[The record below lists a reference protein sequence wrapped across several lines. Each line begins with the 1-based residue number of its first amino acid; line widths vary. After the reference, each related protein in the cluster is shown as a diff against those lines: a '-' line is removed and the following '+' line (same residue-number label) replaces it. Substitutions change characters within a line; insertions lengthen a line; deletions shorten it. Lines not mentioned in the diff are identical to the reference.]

1 MGKSKRAPLYEVLC
15 KSKNPPSWVADRRQ
29 AEPEPGP
36 DGEQVAD
43 AEPAEPVAPRPKPV
57 VVVTPEPDDIAPE
70 PDLDATHTDRAE
82 PSGEKILAIDGKVIR
97 VVLTSSAAAVVVF
110 TMAAMIVAAFW
121 SGRSTGYDAGLGA
134 GYERALQ
141 DIEEEGADAIERAR
155 RDSPQGGLFDGIG
168 ESPVAVDTGETDPGA
183 GPALAARSMADTAS
197 TGAAQTTW
205 TPGYTYI
212 VVQDFADTARQDAI
226 RAQAYLRKHGIE
238 TSLEDAP
245 GSWIRLITCKGFNR
259 DDPAQKKE
267 ADQYLARLRGIGATY
282 FKDGGQYKLEGYFNK
297 LTQDHW

>member
-1 MGKSKRAPLYEVLC
+1 MGKPKRAPLYEVLC

-29 AEPEPGP
+29 ADAEPPA
-36 DGEQVAD
+36 DGEQPAD
-43 AEPAEPVAPRPKPV
+43 ARPAEPVAPRPKPV
-57 VVVTPEPDDIAPE
+57 VVVTPEPDDTAPE
-70 PDLDATHTDRAE
+70 PDLDSAGADGGR
-82 PSGEKILAIDGKVIR
+82 PPGEKILTIDGSVIR
-97 VVLTSSAAAVVVF
+97 VVLTSSAAAVAIFTLAALIVV
-110 TMAAMIVAAFW
+110 AFW

-155 RDSPQGGLFDGIG
+155 LGAPQGGLFDGIG
-168 ESPVAVDTGETDPGA
+168 ESPIAADPGEPDP
-183 GPALAARSMADTAS
+183 GPTLAARSETESVS
-197 TGAAQTTW
+197 TGARDTTW

-226 RAQAYLRKHGIE
+226 RAQAYLREHGIE

-259 DDPAQKKE
+259 DDPVQKKE
-267 ADQYLARLRGIGATY
+267 ADQYLTRLRGIGAAY
-282 FKDGGQYKLEGYFNK
+282 FKGGGQYKLEGYFNK